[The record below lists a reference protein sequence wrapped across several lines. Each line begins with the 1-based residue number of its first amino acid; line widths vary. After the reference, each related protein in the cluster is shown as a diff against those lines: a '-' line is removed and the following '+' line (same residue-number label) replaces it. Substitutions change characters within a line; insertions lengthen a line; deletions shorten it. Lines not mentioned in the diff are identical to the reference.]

1 MIPLQGLIAQVLG
14 VVALVVIWERPIPV
28 LWWCILGLLI
38 AEWYFKALT
47 KDRVPNKL
55 SICRTPV
62 SGKRK
67 NYLAHGPKYHHGGSW
82 GLALRET

>member
-28 LWWCILGLLI
+28 IWWCILGLLI

-47 KDRVPNKL
+47 KDSFQTNGPKNPITVTLGIVLTVIQLVVIGL
-55 SICRTPV
+55 SIY
-62 SGKRK
+62 SFID
-67 NYLAHGPKYHHGGSW
+67 
-82 GLALRET
+82 